1 MISTLRPTAI
11 LRCLRSERIGPFA
24 LIACISLLVAPSAQA
39 GLFDQFKQQAT
50 NAIQKKLQHALPSQP
65 GSPSAPAN
73 PQPAASPSGQANQTP
88 AARPSAATSQVP
100 KNPNAVTLVRTFQ
113 PVIPSYSGAS
123 EDLLGVRLGM
133 PMAQAEKIAS
143 KTYPGNPVVQRA
155 KFRIAYKE
163 VTVESQLFVQYVEYT
178 KATANTTDQLLLGF
192 NSPVGDSRVVSM
204 ERLINFA
211 PHAADESLVSSIQAS
226 LFKKYGTPSG
236 KNTFLGT
243 QFWWAYSQKG
253 RLPCQS
259 GDCFGAYNATYGVG
273 ASTGGG
279 RLTALHADG
288 GEFNLSSDDDSID
301 QRCGSFIGNSNKLI
315 ADDVVRIW
323 ATISSNGADSS
334 KASQMEIYAYYSQP
348 CVDDVL
354 DARSQMQAAA
364 LKRYHA
370 ISKTP
375 AAPAF

>member
-1 MISTLRPTAI
+1 MHTTKRYLRWLPA
-11 LRCLRSERIGPFA
+11 F
-24 LIACISLLVAPSAQA
+24 LIALLLAPSPSRANGILSDMLNKTVGTVISKVQNQVTSIA
-39 GLFDQFKQQAT
+39 RPAPATQPLGQPVHT
-50 NAIQKKLQHALPSQP
+50 NAVQ
-65 GSPSAPAN
+65 GSSGNAPQNAN
-73 PQPAASPSGQANQTP
+73 G
-88 AARPSAATSQVP
+88 VP
-100 KNPNAVTLVRTFQ
+100 LVRTFQ
-113 PVIPSYSGAS
+113 PVIPSYSGAAQ
-123 EDLLGVRLGM
+123 DLLGVRLGM